1 MDRPSEPGWVLK
13 LAKTLGSKRHKALIA
28 MLIEEREAAD
38 MTQTELADA
47 LGQYQSF
54 VARVESG
61 QRRVDVIEF
70 LEIANA
76 IGFDPRKIIRKLQTG

>member
-1 MDRPSEPGWVLK
+1 
-13 LAKTLGSKRHKALIA
+13 

-54 VARVESG
+54 VARVEST

-70 LEIANA
+70 LDIAKA
-76 IGFDPRKIIRKLQTG
+76 IGFDPKKIIGRLQSY